1 MEPHWP
7 YKQAESVPDIESY
20 SLAVGKRLGMN
31 FDAGALGLVWV
42 ALLNAG
48 IGIYIL
54 RRNPWAPINRAFTFM
69 ALAIA
74 LWTTAIALTYNTDL
88 SPTLI
93 LRLSFAA
100 GSMIPFGVVTF
111 VEQFTA
117 AARPTSKHSARLCA
131 ALSVGFVLLSFSPLI
146 VLSVSREP
154 SGPRTIYGPLH
165 VLFAIHVVAWF
176 SWAVYLL
183 VRTHKSSSGLVRLTA
198 RQLLVAFGVSSGL
211 ATLTNVIVPL
221 IFRTSALG
229 RYGPFFSILLLAM
242 VGHTIIRHR
251 LMDIRVVIRRS
262 FAYLVAMICAAG
274 FFVLLLIG
282 SNMVLPDE
290 HDFSTREILLVLIAA
305 VLFQPVKSHVQ
316 DLFERYLYRDPY
328 DYVRT
333 LREASRALSATIE
346 LQALLRHASEVLMST
361 LRPSRIA
368 IYLLD
373 QDDHEFRLAWNAG
386 VAELSLPVSTA
397 SLLVITAPSDRR
409 IIFRDE
415 PANAQAV
422 EHRDKLLVELDLLRA
437 EVVVPLLEGD
447 ETIGLLVL
455 GAKRSGDPYFDND
468 ADLLST
474 LANQAAVAFRNAQTH
489 TRVLQINEE
498 MQKVLETIE
507 SGVVAVG
514 PRGKI
519 TLFNQAAERLTGISA
534 QSVRGQPIHHLPDAL
549 TRVLLAAAGGE
560 LTTPTEFALPDA
572 SGQLIPLLC
581 STSPLSGPD
590 GMSLGAVAVLADM
603 SRLKELEQE
612 KRRAERLAS
621 IEAIASGLIHEIRN
635 PLVGLKTYAQ
645 LLPSRGTNE
654 EFRDMFS
661 RTANR
666 EIDRIDELLSRFRTI
681 SRASQQPMELMDVSA
696 TLRDTLETLHAE
708 MEDRKIQLRRVG
720 EATRRPVIGNA
731 TQLQQ
736 LFLNLCLNAIQA
748 MDPGGELTVRVA
760 DLSEGGGSTLLV
772 EVADTGPGIADDL
785 LPTIFDPFV
794 TTKPHGTG
802 LGLAICRGIAD
813 AHHARVSARNNV
825 GRAGCT
831 FTVEFPVP
839 SGRPARLAP

>member
-1 MEPHWP
+1 
-7 YKQAESVPDIESY
+7 
-20 SLAVGKRLGMN
+20 MN
-31 FDAGALGLVWV
+31 D
-42 ALLNAG
+42 
-48 IGIYIL
+48 
-54 RRNPWAPINRAFTFM
+54 
-69 ALAIA
+69 
-74 LWTTAIALTYNTDL
+74 
-88 SPTLI
+88 
-93 LRLSFAA
+93 
-100 GSMIPFGVVTF
+100 
-111 VEQFTA
+111 
-117 AARPTSKHSARLCA
+117 
-131 ALSVGFVLLSFSPLI
+131 
-146 VLSVSREP
+146 
-154 SGPRTIYGPLH
+154 
-165 VLFAIHVVAWF
+165 
-176 SWAVYLL
+176 
-183 VRTHKSSSGLVRLTA
+183 
-198 RQLLVAFGVSSGL
+198 RQL
-211 ATLTNVIVPL
+211 
-221 IFRTSALG
+221 
-229 RYGPFFSILLLAM
+229 
-242 VGHTIIRHR
+242 
-251 LMDIRVVIRRS
+251 
-262 FAYLVAMICAAG
+262 
-274 FFVLLLIG
+274 
-282 SNMVLPDE
+282 
-290 HDFSTREILLVLIAA
+290 
-305 VLFQPVKSHVQ
+305 
-316 DLFERYLYRDPY
+316 
-328 DYVRT
+328 
-333 LREASRALSATIE
+333 
-346 LQALLRHASEVLMST
+346 
-361 LRPSRIA
+361 
-368 IYLLD
+368 
-373 QDDHEFRLAWNAG
+373 
-386 VAELSLPVSTA
+386 
-397 SLLVITAPSDRR
+397 
-409 IIFRDE
+409 IFRDE
-415 PANAQAV
+415 IV
-422 EHRDKLLVELDLLRA
+422 GMGSEHERSRLLAEMDRLHA
-437 EVVVPLLEGD
+437 EVVVLLMAENEVTGFFA
-447 ETIGLLVL
+447 I
-455 GAKRSGDPYFDND
+455 GAKRSGDPYFSYD
-468 ADLLST
+468 ADLLTT
-474 LANQAAVAFRNAQTH
+474 LANQAAVAVRNAQTH
-489 TRVLQINEE
+489 ARVLQVNEE

-514 PRGKI
+514 PRGKV
-519 TLFNQAAERLTGISA
+519 TLFNRAAEQLTGTAA
-534 QSVRGQPIHHLPDAL
+534 QAVRGLPPCHLPGPLAHAL
-549 TRVLLAAAGGE
+549 ESTVADGE
-560 LTTPTEFALPDA
+560 PRSDIEFSLPDA
-572 SGQLIPLLC
+572 SGQLVPLMC
-581 STSPLSGPD
+581 STSPLRGPD
-590 GMSLGAVAVLADM
+590 GVRLGAVAVLADM

-802 LGLAICRGIAD
+802 LGLAICRGIGD